1 MIAGMLLLAAQVAT
15 QKCGEQTSSPTSPSS
30 GSAAS
35 PGSTNNVLAIAVNAG
50 PTNNA
55 LNQPFATVTIC
66 VPGTSNC
73 QSIGG
78 ILIDTGSSGLR
89 ILSSAVTLSL
99 PQQNGAAG
107 APVVECLP
115 FVDGFTWGPVH
126 TADITIAG
134 EHARNLPIQI
144 IGGTTFTNIPT
155 SCSSNGAEEDD
166 LSSLGAN
173 GVLGVG

>member
-1 MIAGMLLLAAQVAT
+1 MVAGMLLLAAQVAT
-15 QKCGEQTSSPTSPSS
+15 PKCGEQGSSATSSAS
-30 GSAAS
+30 G
-35 PGSTNNVLAIAVNAG
+35 NNVLPIAVNSG

-73 QSIGG
+73 QLIDG

-107 APVVECLP
+107 APVVE
-115 FVDGFTWGPVH
+115 
-126 TADITIAG
+126 
-134 EHARNLPIQI
+134 
-144 IGGTTFTNIPT
+144 
-155 SCSSNGAEEDD
+155 
-166 LSSLGAN
+166 
-173 GVLGVG
+173 